1 MANPMSLLDLSLPGT
16 RMPSGLPADS
26 SVTCGDQG
34 HLFDRHSPFG
44 YNGHA
49 KVAIHE

>member
-1 MANPMSLLDLSLPGT
+1 MADPMPLPDLNLPGM
-16 RMPSGLPADS
+16 RAPSGLPADG

-49 KVAIHE
+49 QVTIRG